1 MNFLRLE
8 FAPGIALAF
17 MLLIFLV
24 LWMEGRFFKMVK
36 TYWFYKRSWASF
48 ISSFLFLCGMGLLL
62 FSLLDIRGPEEKIKT
77 EAPTERT
84 IILIDTSASMLAE
97 DVKPSR
103 LQKAVLIAKHYA
115 RKAAGHQIAV
125 VVFAEIQK
133 KIVPFT
139 NDLDLIDARLETLKN
154 LKNNYGSSALSVAIQ
169 ESIQYFKETGNEG
182 RGNLLVLT
190 DGEETSEGVKLNIP
204 EDINLALVG
213 IGTEQGGRIP
223 LDDGRGL
230 RYGYKKSSGKDVV
243 TKLNETFFQKTAS
256 DVPSGKY
263 WIANSYTLPSDEI
276 VEFFRGEMQ
285 KGQNQQDM
293 TIRPVLM
300 EWFVLPAIGL
310 LILSYVFKAAGV
322 FTLGLL
328 LCLSPVAW
336 SQEEEEKKI
345 EYSPETIQ
353 QLEQLQKGRL
363 SQLEKIKLAD
373 DLQKAGAYDESL
385 QLYQENLPIDKID
398 KVIPP
403 EAYLNYGTS
412 LLKKDKTAEGLQI
425 YNQLAHSG
433 LDGEGAD
440 KIRETM
446 KKNTMSHFRK
456 KEEEK
461 KKKEQEKKDKE
472 KNKDQNKDQ
481 KNEEDKG
488 QDSKNSNQQG
498 ENKGQGEPGKNQ
510 QQKPSKD
517 GKQDDKK
524 DESGKDKKDKGDEG
538 DKEKDKKGG
547 DKGDEKKSDAG
558 DEGEQKKN
566 LPPRKLP
573 AKLKQLMSDDR
584 QLQMKVIENGT
595 KELNQRKNR
604 NSKDW

>member
-1 MNFLRLE
+1 MNFLRTE
-8 FAPGIALAF
+8 FIPAILIAF
-17 MLLIFLV
+17 TVLIITV
-24 LWMEGRFFKMVK
+24 LWMERKFFATIK
-36 TYWFYKRSWASF
+36 TYWFYKRSWSSVISTFFF
-48 ISSFLFLCGMGLLL
+48 ICGMGLLL
-62 FSLLDIRGPEEKIKT
+62 FSLLDLRGPEEKIKT

-115 RKAAGHQIAV
+115 RKATGHQIAV

-169 ESIQYFKETGNEG
+169 ESVQYFREPDSNG

-190 DGEETSEGVKLNIP
+190 DGEETAEGVKLKLP
-204 EDINLALVG
+204 ADINLALVG

-230 RYGYKKSSGKDVV
+230 RYGYKKTGGKDVV
-243 TKLNETFFQKTAS
+243 TKLNETFFQKTAE

-263 WIANSYTLPSDEI
+263 WLANSYTLPSDEI
-276 VEFFRGEMQ
+276 VDFFRGEMQ

-300 EWFVLPAIGL
+300 EWVVLPAIL
-310 LILSYVFKAAGV
+310 LFVLSYAFKVAGV

-328 LCLSPVAW
+328 VCLNTGWA
-336 SQEEEEKKI
+336 QDGDEKKI
-345 EYSPETIQ
+345 EFSPET
-353 QLEQLQKGRL
+353 LSRLDQLQRGEL
-363 SQLEKIKLAD
+363 TQLEKIKLAD
-373 DLQKAGAYDESL
+373 EMHKAGALDESL
-385 QLYQENLPIDKID
+385 QLYQENLPPGPIDPSL
-398 KVIPP
+398 PP
-403 EAYLNYGTS
+403 EAYLNYGTG
-412 LLKKDKTAEGLQI
+412 LLQKKQTAQGLQV
-425 YNQLAHSG
+425 YSELAKAQATSESG
-433 LDGEGAD
+433 K
-440 KIRETM
+440 KINEII
-446 KKNTMSHFRK
+446 KKNTMSHFRQI
-456 KEEEK
+456 EEEK

-472 KNKDQNKDQ
+472 KNKGQDKNQGNDQGQNSNQGDPKGQGNSGQNQTQQKPGDKGQEDKKDQNGKD
-481 KNEEDKG
+481 KEDKG
-488 QDSKNSNQQG
+488 ED
-498 ENKGQGEPGKNQ
+498 
-510 QQKPSKD
+510 
-517 GKQDDKK
+517 
-524 DESGKDKKDKGDEG
+524 GKDKKNDDGKDG
-538 DKEKDKKGG
+538 DKDKESKPQDGENDG
-547 DKGDEKKSDAG
+547 EKKP
-558 DEGEQKKN
+558 
-566 LPPRKLP
+566 LPPRKMP